1 MRVIALAVATIAI
14 IVVGLSIRPTP
25 HATASPPEAARALM
39 DPAGMHT
46 TVGAKS
52 LPRSRWWR
60 ATLPPAVERPSG
72 ESACEPVFG
81 KPEVAI
87 HENAAQ
93 RA

>member
-52 LPRSRWWR
+52 LPSQQFD
-60 ATLPPAVERPSG
+60 AY
-72 ESACEPVFG
+72 
-81 KPEVAI
+81 
-87 HENAAQ
+87 
-93 RA
+93 